1 MTQISLYTRF
11 EDISEAQWSDLL
23 AHSADATVFQSR
35 AWLTGWWE
43 CFGQPHWTL
52 HLLVA
57 EQHGQLVAL
66 APLYRRP
73 GRFGGQELRWLGE
86 GHSDYLLIFARR
98 GAEQS
103 IEDLLQAMA
112 MTIEEGSNALLC
124 DVPEASLL
132 HAALQKRIKA
142 CSGNA
147 GLSLHCTERTPCPRL
162 TLAGNQAGV
171 ATLLRK
177 QSLRRHLRSLGSV
190 GPVDVTHHVDPANIL
205 SVLPQLFAMHRARWH
220 GTATPSQFTDS
231 ANRRF
236 YEVVTASLPPGSVWL
251 TTVHAGRDL
260 AAIHFG
266 LRNGSDFIWYKPAY
280 EVSLQRHGPG
290 EVLLQALLQHA
301 QAEGCREFDFA
312 RGDDA
317 YKQRFASATAWTSSY
332 EWISP
337 RWPQRG
343 WQRLRLAIRRMRSLR
358 GKQ

>member
-1 MTQISLYTRF
+1 MTQVALHTRF
-11 EDISEAQWSDLL
+11 EDITEAQWGELL

-43 CFGQPHWTL
+43 CFGQPDWTL
-52 HLLVA
+52 HLLTA

-73 GRFGGQELRWLGE
+73 ARFGGHELRLLGE
-86 GHSDYLLIFARR
+86 GHSDYLLFMVRR
-98 GAEQS
+98 GAEQV
-103 IEDLLQAMA
+103 IDDLLQAMA
-112 MTIEEGSNALLC
+112 VSIDEGSNALLA
-124 DVPEASLL
+124 DVPETSLL
-132 HAALQKRIKA
+132 HVALQQRA
-142 CSGNA
+142 STGGGNA
-147 GLSLHCTERTPCPRL
+147 RLALHCTHRTPCPRVA
-162 TLAGNQAGV
+162 LAGNQAGI
-171 ATLLRK
+171 AALLRK
-177 QSLRRHLRSLGSV
+177 QSLRRHYRSLASL
-190 GPVDVTHHVDPANIL
+190 GPVVVTHHVDPANIL
-205 SVLPQLFAMHRARWH
+205 SVLPQLFAMHRARWD

-236 YEVVTASLPPGSVWL
+236 YEVVTASLPPGTVWL

-266 LRNGSDFIWYKPAY
+266 LRSGSDFIWYKPAY

-317 YKQRFASATAWTSSY
+317 YKQRFATATDWNSSY
-332 EWISP
+332 EWISQ
-337 RWPQRG
+337 RWPQRS
-343 WQRLRLAIRRMRSLR
+343 WQRLRLAVRGLRSLR